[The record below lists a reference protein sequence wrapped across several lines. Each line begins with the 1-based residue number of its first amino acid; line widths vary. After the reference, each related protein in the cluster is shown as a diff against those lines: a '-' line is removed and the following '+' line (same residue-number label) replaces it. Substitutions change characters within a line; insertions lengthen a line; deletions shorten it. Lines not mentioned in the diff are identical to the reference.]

1 VNLAIL
7 VGHFPPGAFGGAEL
21 QAESWARHLADTHRV
36 TVVTRRD
43 PPDQPP
49 DAVRDGFRVL
59 RLPVSALPLART
71 ALDLAAIDRAVAGLA
86 PRPDLLLCFQT
97 FISGLAGVR
106 VQRRLGIPAVVW
118 VRGEAEYRLRG
129 WRRMRRISPYVW
141 ARARG
146 VLVQSDGVRHEL
158 LAELERAAPGLRAA
172 VASKLEVVPNG
183 LDLPDVLPAR
193 GGGRVLTVGR
203 LIPDKGIDVVIDA
216 VAGMQGLLT
225 VAGEGPERARL
236 EARARAHGIDARFEG
251 FVPRERLD
259 ELFRE
264 AWVVVLAAH
273 RGEGLSNVVLEAFA
287 RGRPVVATEIPG
299 VREVVVDGVN
309 GLLVPAGDPLRL
321 RDALAR
327 LAHERGLAERLGR
340 AGRQTAE
347 AHAWPRVRPRLEALL
362 SRWSGA

>member
-21 QAESWARHLADTHRV
+21 QAEAWARHLSDHHRV
-36 TVVTRRD
+36 TVITRRD

-49 DAVRDGFRVL
+49 DETRDGFRVL
-59 RLPVSALPLART
+59 RLPVSSMPVVRT
-71 ALDLAAIDRAVAGLA
+71 ALDLAAIERAVAGLD

-129 WRRMRRISPYVW
+129 WTRMRAVSPWVW

-146 VLVQSDGVRHEL
+146 VLVQSDGVRLEL
-158 LAELERAAPGLRAA
+158 LAELERVAPRLRAA
-172 VASKLEVVPNG
+172 VVGKLEVVPNG
-183 LDLPDVLPAR
+183 LDLPEVELGR
-193 GGGRVLTVGR
+193 GGRVLSVGR
-203 LIPDKGIDVVIDA
+203 LIPDKGMDVVIDA

-225 VAGEGPERARL
+225 IAGEGPERTRL
-236 EARARAHGIDARFEG
+236 EARARAHGLDARFEG

-259 ELFRE
+259 RLFRE
-264 AWVVVLAAH
+264 ASVVVLAAH

-299 VREVVVDGVN
+299 VRELVVDGVN

-327 LAHERGLAERLGR
+327 VAHERGLADRLAR
-340 AGRQTAE
+340 AGRHTAE
-347 AHAWPRVRPRLEALL
+347 TFGWPRVRPKLEALL
-362 SRWSGA
+362 SRWSAA